1 MILMYS
7 YRCDNCGAYLDPGG
21 RCTCHNAHEK
31 NLQMVDEL
39 LTENQDGQM
48 TLKETLKRH
57 YRNYMEVE
65 HGNIIRDRA
74 GDYGLRKLGDRR
86 DHRY

>member
-1 MILMYS
+1 MHNYI
-7 YRCDNCGAYLDPGG
+7 CDNCGAYLDPGE
-21 RCTCHNAHEK
+21 RCTCRDTHER

-39 LTENQDGQM
+39 LTEDQDGQM
-48 TLKETLKRH
+48 TLKEMLKRH

-74 GDYGLRKLGDRR
+74 GDYGLRRLGDRR

>member
-1 MILMYS
+1 MHNYI
-7 YRCDNCGAYLDPGG
+7 CDSCGAYLDPGE
-21 RCTCHNAHEK
+21 RCTCRDTHER

-39 LTENQDGQM
+39 LSEDRDGQM
-48 TLKETLKRH
+48 ILRETMKRQ

-74 GDYGLRKLGDRR
+74 GDYGLRGFGDRG